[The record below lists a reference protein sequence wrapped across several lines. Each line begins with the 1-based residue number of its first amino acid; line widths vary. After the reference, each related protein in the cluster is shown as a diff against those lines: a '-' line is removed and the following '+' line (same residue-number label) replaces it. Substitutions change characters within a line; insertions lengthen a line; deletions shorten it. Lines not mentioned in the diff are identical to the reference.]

1 MLARM
6 REDFNMTLLGK
17 EMLPSSSTKDLG
29 VVIDAN
35 LNFNEHVTDIIL
47 LRWLYW
53 LLKNQF

>member
-6 REDFNMTLLGK
+6 REDFNITLLGK
-17 EMLPSSSTKDLG
+17 ETLPSHSAKDLG

-35 LNFNEHVTDIIL
+35 LSFNEHVTDIIL

>member
-6 REDFNMTLLGK
+6 REDFNMTLLDK